1 VVGDLIGSGKCERAS
16 LSGSVAS
23 LIDEPLK
30 VALKSG
36 AHNAR
41 RMSLDLIVFLAA
53 TFLAAL
59 VAGVAGFAFGL
70 VAAAAWLHVL
80 TPLQT
85 TTLIVA
91 FGLIVQGYSVWKL
104 RRALKFER
112 LLPFLIGGALGLPV
126 GVTLL
131 RWVAPAHMKMAV
143 GVLLMLFSLYS
154 PARPQLAKV
163 TAGGRLA
170 DGGVGVLSGILG
182 GTTGFGGIL
191 PTIWCT
197 LRGCPKNEQ
206 RSIFQ
211 PTGVAIFLGTTL
223 LLGAS
228 GSVTADTLRLFVIG
242 LPALLAGSWLGL
254 RLYRKLGEAT
264 FRKIVLALLISG
276 LALVVPLGVG

>member
-1 VVGDLIGSGKCERAS
+1 MPFDL
-16 LSGSVAS
+16 
-23 LIDEPLK
+23 
-30 VALKSG
+30 ALF
-36 AHNAR
+36 
-41 RMSLDLIVFLAA
+41 VAA

-70 VAAAAWLHVL
+70 VAAAVWLHVL

-104 RRALKFER
+104 RRGLKLER
-112 LLPFLIGGALGLPV
+112 LLPFLIGGALGLPI
-126 GVTLL
+126 GVALL
-131 RWVAPAHMKMAV
+131 RWIPAVHMKTGV
-143 GVLLMLFSLYS
+143 GVLLMAFSLYS
-154 PARPQLAKV
+154 LARPQFAKV

-197 LRGCPKNEQ
+197 LRGWPKDEQ
-206 RSIFQ
+206 RAIFQ
-211 PTGVAIFLGTTL
+211 PTGVAIFLGTAL
-223 LLGAS
+223 CLGGT
-228 GSVTADTLRLFVIG
+228 GSVTADTMRLFLIG

-254 RLYRKLGEAT
+254 KLYGKLDEAA
-264 FRKIVLALLISG
+264 FRKIVLALLLVSG
-276 LALVVPLGVG
+276 LALVAPLRV